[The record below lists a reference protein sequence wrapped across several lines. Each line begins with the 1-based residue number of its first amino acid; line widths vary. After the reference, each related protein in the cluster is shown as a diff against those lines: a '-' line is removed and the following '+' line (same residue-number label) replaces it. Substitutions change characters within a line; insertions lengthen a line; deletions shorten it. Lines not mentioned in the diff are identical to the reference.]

1 MKPRLQVI
9 EGTSVPTWDDEEGS
23 ERVLRSA
30 LTQDLCGVVVIGI
43 LENGE
48 IYTASDCD
56 WPEMA
61 LGLIERGKAQ
71 IINSLES

>member
-1 MKPRLQVI
+1 MKRRLQVI
-9 EGTSVPTWDDEEGS
+9 EGTEVPVWEDEDGS

-30 LTQDLCGVVVIGI
+30 LTQDLCGVVIVGI
-43 LENGE
+43 THDGE

-61 LGLIERGKAQ
+61 LGLLERGKAT
-71 IINSLES
+71 ILNSLE